1 MATRVWRV
9 LTTVALLFGMS
20 TNGWA
25 YKNAGFK
32 SEAEAQ
38 EYYRR
43 QRDTKHRER
52 VRQLAVFDEAIVRD
66 PQDAVAHYQ
75 RARFRCQPESR
86 DLKLALADFDAA
98 IRLKPDFSQAYF
110 RRGLVYANLNDY
122 VRCAADLEEALH
134 LDSSPS
140 SQKIRYR
147 LAMLYHVASDESV
160 RDLVKARKIA
170 EGLEIVELQRHPHCE
185 LLAAICADLGDFDA
199 AVRWET
205 RRWEGQ
211 PADIGGRSHLAA
223 YQRGEIIPE
232 VRCRLRDQLHVIPY
246 D

>member
-9 LTTVALLFGMS
+9 LTTVVLLFGMS

-25 YKNAGFK
+25 YKNGGFK
-32 SEAEAQ
+32 SEAESR

-43 QRDTKHRER
+43 QRDAKHRER
-52 VRQLAVFDEAIVRD
+52 VRQLAVFDEAILRD

-75 RARFRCQPESR
+75 RARFRCQPELQ
-86 DLKLALADFDAA
+86 DLKLALADFDTA
-98 IRLKPDFSQAYF
+98 IRLKPDFAQAYF
-110 RRGLVYANLNDY
+110 RRGLLHANFNDSA
-122 VRCAADLEEALH
+122 RCAADLEESLR

-140 SQKIRYR
+140 SQKVRYR
-147 LAMLYHVASDESV
+147 LAMLYYVSPDESV
-160 RDLVKARKIA
+160 RDLAKARKVA

-205 RRWEGQ
+205 RRWERQ
-211 PADIGGRSHLAA
+211 PSDIGDRPNLAA
-223 YQRGEIIPE
+223 YQRGEVLPE
-232 VRCRLRDQLHVIPY
+232 VRCRLRDQLLVIPR